1 MTEMSS
7 QGKSIWMV
15 FGCAVFVLV
24 LALLF
29 MMFSG
34 SNLRR
39 RWGKGNFSGRRT
51 DAVPTF
57 FVS

>member
-15 FGCAVFVLV
+15 LGWVVFVLA

-34 SNLRR
+34 LNLRR
-39 RWGKGNFSGRRT
+39 RWGKGNFSGGRS
-51 DAVPTF
+51 DALPTF
-57 FVS
+57 LVS

>member
-7 QGKSIWMV
+7 QGKSIWVV
-15 FGCAVFVLV
+15 FGCVVFVLV
-24 LALLF
+24 LASLF

-39 RWGKGNFSGRRT
+39 RWGKGNFSGSRT
-51 DAVPTF
+51 GAVPTF
-57 FVS
+57 VVG